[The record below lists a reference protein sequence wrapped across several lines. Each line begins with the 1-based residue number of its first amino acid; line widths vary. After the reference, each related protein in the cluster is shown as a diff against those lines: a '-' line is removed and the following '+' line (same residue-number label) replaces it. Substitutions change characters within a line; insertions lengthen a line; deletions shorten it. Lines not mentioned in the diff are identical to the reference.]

1 MTGTALKLNRS
12 HGVLLLIICL
22 GALLRFFY
30 LGHQSLWYDEALSLA
45 IANRLSLAAILTNQ
59 GESSHPPLYYLLLR
73 LATNWVGVT
82 DFTARLP
89 SAWAGI
95 LTIPLLYRVGRQ
107 IAGQRAGLWS
117 AFFAA
122 VFPFQVYYAQEA
134 RMYTLL
140 AMLTSFS
147 LLFFLKAIRHNRW
160 QHWLFFGLT
169 LALGVYTHYFTFFV
183 LLAYHL
189 FLLLYWR
196 RYLTIWP
203 AILLTDLLLILIFVP
218 QLMNFLGQSQE
229 VFTNYWLGSPSPLA
243 LFTTIYFFVVSFTML
258 PQWTFVG
265 LFMVLSWLALGIFE
279 LTWRTKKLATLR
291 RRLVLLCLGVFTPLL
306 TVLVISQFKPIFLE
320 RTLIICTPFLMVLL
334 AWSVANTHRRSPL
347 PYLAG
352 ILGILLMVSLVRF
365 YFEPSVQKPPLRQ
378 AAAFINAQFEP
389 GDMVLHTSVG
399 SFVPFLFY
407 PMPDAPYLL
416 WGDPDPRKT
425 KSAFEQFGGKIIT
438 RDQLSGR
445 RRVWLVVELDHSVDY
460 QLSQVAW
467 FDATYPL
474 IEEKNINGIFTRLY
488 EISEK

>member
-1 MTGTALKLNRS
+1 LT
-12 HGVLLLIICL
+12 
-22 GALLRFFY
+22 
-30 LGHQSLWYDEALSLA
+30 
-45 IANRLSLAAILTNQ
+45 AILTNQ

-73 LATNWVGVT
+73 LATNWTGVN

-107 IAGQRAGLWS
+107 FAGQRAGLWS
-117 AFFAA
+117 AFFVA

-140 AMLTSFS
+140 ALLTSLS
-147 LLFFLKAIRHNRW
+147 LLFFLKVIQSNRR
-160 QHWLFFGLT
+160 QSWLFFGLI
-169 LALGVYTHYFTFFV
+169 LALGVYTHYFIIFV

-189 FLLLYWR
+189 YLLLYWR
-196 RYLTIWP
+196 RYRGLWR
-203 AILLTDLLLILIFVP
+203 AMLMTDLLLLLIFVP
-218 QLMNFLGQSQE
+218 QLINFFSQSQE
-229 VFTNYWLGSPSPLA
+229 VFTDYWLGSPNPLA

-265 LFMVLSWLALGIFE
+265 LFVVLSWLALAIFE
-279 LTWRTKKLATLR
+279 LTWQTKKSPALR

-306 TVLVISQFKPIFLE
+306 TVLIISQVKPIFLE
-320 RTLIICTPFLMVLL
+320 RTLIICTPFLIVLL
-334 AWSVANTHRRSPL
+334 AWATAATHRRSPL

-352 ILGILLMVSLVRF
+352 ILGVLLMVSLYRF

-378 AAAFINAQFEP
+378 AAVFINAQFEP

-407 PMPDAPYLL
+407 HMPVEHYLL
-416 WGDPDPRKT
+416 WGDPDPRKS
-425 KSAFEQFGGKIIT
+425 KNAFEQFGGRITT
-438 RDQLSGR
+438 RDQLSR
-445 RRVWLVVELDHSVDY
+445 HQRVWLVVELDHSVDY
-460 QLSQVAW
+460 QLAQVEW

-474 IEEKNINGIFTRLY
+474 IQEEDINGIFTRLY
-488 EISEK
+488 KISSE